1 MPKRLYRSFQALL
14 LLGMSIFLGS
24 KAASG
29 QLTFY
34 INQRFVSLTIFGIV
48 FLALLAQTIFTEI
61 KRSRQ
66 HDAEHD
72 HDDHDHA
79 PAAEHEAHEHDHAPA
94 SANLW
99 FMLVPLLIGVL
110 IPARPLDS
118 SALTTKG
125 FNTSAPLVSSD
136 SSAQLF
142 ETDSEERNILDWL
155 KLFNYDRD
163 VSQFYGQRASVIGFV
178 YFDEA
183 LGENQFLVSRFV
195 VSCCSADAYALGMA
209 VNWDEAAALEQDSWV
224 LVKGTVNSVTL
235 DGVVVPLIEAESV
248 QAVPAPEQ
256 PYLFP

>member
-24 KAASG
+24 KAANG
-29 QLTFY
+29 QLIYY
-34 INQRFVSLTIFGIV
+34 INQRFVPLTIFGII
-48 FLALLAQTIFTEI
+48 FLAVLAQTMFTEN
-61 KRSRQ
+61 KRARQ
-66 HDAEHD
+66 QSD
-72 HDDHDHA
+72 DDHDHD
-79 PAAEHEAHEHDHAPA
+79 HDHAPA

-118 SALTTKG
+118 SAFVTKG
-125 FNTSAPLVSSD
+125 FNTNAPLVSAD

-142 ETDSEERNILDWL
+142 ETDSEERNVLDWI
-155 KLFNYDRD
+155 KLFNYQRD
-163 VSQFYGQRASVIGFV
+163 ISQFLGQKASVIGFV

-183 LGENQFLVSRFV
+183 LNQNQFLVSRFV
-195 VSCCSADAYALGMA
+195 VSCCAADGFA
-209 VNWDEAAALEQDSWV
+209 VAMVGEWDQAATLKQDSWV
-224 LVKGTVNSVTL
+224 LVKGTVQSITL
-235 DGVVVPLIEAESV
+235 NDQVVPLIQAESV

>member
-29 QLTFY
+29 QLIFY
-34 INQRFVSLTIFGIV
+34 INQRFIPLTIFGIV
-48 FLALLAQTIFTEI
+48 FLALLAQTLFTEI

-66 HDAEHD
+66 HDHEEHEEHSHD
-72 HDDHDHA
+72 HT
-79 PAAEHEAHEHDHAPA
+79 PVA
-94 SANLW
+94 SNLW

-110 IPARPLDS
+110 IPSRPLDS
-118 SALTTKG
+118 SALSTKG
-125 FNTSAPLVSSD
+125 FNTNAPLVSAD

-155 KLFNYDRD
+155 KLFNYERD
-163 VSQFYGQRASVIGFV
+163 VSKFSGQKASVIGFV

-183 LGENQFLVSRFV
+183 LNEKQFLVSRFV
-195 VSCCSADAYALGMA
+195 ISCCSADAYALGL
-209 VNWDEAAALEQDSWV
+209 VVDWDEAAALEQDSWA

-235 DGVVVPLIEAESV
+235 NGQVVPLIEAESV

>member
-14 LLGMSIFLGS
+14 LLGMCIFLGS

-29 QLTFY
+29 QLTYY
-34 INQRFVSLTIFGIV
+34 INQRFVPLTIFGII
-48 FLALLAQTIFTEI
+48 FLAVLAQTMFSEI

-66 HDAEHD
+66 HDDE
-72 HDDHDHA
+72 
-79 PAAEHEAHEHDHAPA
+79 HEHDHTPI
-94 SANLW
+94 SSNLW

-110 IPARPLDS
+110 IPSRPLDS
-118 SALTTKG
+118 SALATKG
-125 FNTSAPLVSSD
+125 FNTNSPLVSAD

-155 KLFNYDRD
+155 KLFNYERD
-163 VSQFYGQRASVIGFV
+163 VSQFFGQKASVIGFV
-178 YFDEA
+178 YFDES

-195 VSCCSADAYALGMA
+195 VSCCAADGFALGMA
-209 VNWDEAAALEQDSWV
+209 VDWSAASTLEQDSWV
-224 LVKGTVNSVTL
+224 LVKGTVQSITL
-235 DGVVVPLIEAESV
+235 NDQVVPLIQAESV